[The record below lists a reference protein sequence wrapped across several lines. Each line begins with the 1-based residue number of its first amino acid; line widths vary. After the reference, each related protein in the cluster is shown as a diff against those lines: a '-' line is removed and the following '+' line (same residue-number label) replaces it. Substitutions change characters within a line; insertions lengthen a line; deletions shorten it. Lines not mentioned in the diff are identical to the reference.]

1 LGKSITIEKSGMD
14 IVKSEFRE
22 MLETEPNWLYQ
33 KRRAGWDYYHASPL
47 PLRSDHLWRYTDP
60 GVFLLNDAAGRIKT
74 SRNGAPA
81 SVFLFSDGQ
90 SDLAARGV
98 VIESLGDAIVKH
110 GDLTREYLYSI
121 IGAEFGKFEAL
132 NAALWDS
139 GIFIYIPANSVIDEP
154 IHIAYSPTSDYTAR
168 RSLIIIGG
176 NSEVTIVDDYRA
188 SDNGDRAYTS
198 SATEIFVGENS
209 TFNYLCLNRL
219 DPGHKLYLTTRAA
232 IDSDVNFKPVYAG
245 FGGENSKINI
255 GTNLEGKGANSRMT
269 GFVYLDG
276 ERGTDCHTR
285 QHHKSGESFSDLDF
299 KVVVRDRARSAYTGL
314 IRIEKDAPNCEAFQ
328 ENRNLLLNE
337 GARAE
342 SIPELE
348 ILTDQV
354 SCTHGATMGPVDPE
368 MLFFMESRGIS
379 EQKAIKLIIEGFF
392 QSTMAKSPEI
402 FKTIL
407 SEEINKKLGDI

>member
-1 LGKSITIEKSGMD
+1 
-14 IVKSEFRE
+14 
-22 MLETEPNWLYQ
+22 
-33 KRRAGWDYYHASPL
+33 
-47 PLRSDHLWRYTDP
+47 
-60 GVFLLNDAAGRIKT
+60 
-74 SRNGAPA
+74 
-81 SVFLFSDGQ
+81 
-90 SDLAARGV
+90 
-98 VIESLGDAIVKH
+98 
-110 GDLTREYLYSI
+110 
-121 IGAEFGKFEAL
+121 
-132 NAALWDS
+132 
-139 GIFIYIPANSVIDEP
+139 
-154 IHIAYSPTSDYTAR
+154 
-168 RSLIIIGG
+168 
-176 NSEVTIVDDYRA
+176 
-188 SDNGDRAYTS
+188 
-198 SATEIFVGENS
+198 
-209 TFNYLCLNRL
+209 
-219 DPGHKLYLTTRAA
+219 
-232 IDSDVNFKPVYAG
+232 
-245 FGGENSKINI
+245 
-255 GTNLEGKGANSRMT
+255 MT